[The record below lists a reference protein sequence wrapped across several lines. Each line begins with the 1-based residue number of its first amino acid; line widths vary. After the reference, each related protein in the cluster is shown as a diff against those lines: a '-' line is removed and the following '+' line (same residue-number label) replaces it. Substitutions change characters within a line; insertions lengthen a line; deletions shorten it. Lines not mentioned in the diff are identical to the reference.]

1 MLLSS
6 NNTSCHSNLQRK
18 VPKVVAQ
25 NRPEKCKPYVRKIYK
40 IHPLHYIEYTEI
52 VGTQTATLNNVLD
65 VFGKLDDM
73 ANSIQVTDDL
83 YVRHNTGSRVVE
95 LCLDGRD
102 QYEHYSLDFG
112 EQTNT

>member
-1 MLLSS
+1 MLLCT
-6 NNTSCHSNLQRK
+6 NNTSCHSGLAKK
-18 VPKVVAQ
+18 VLKI

-40 IHPLHYIEYTEI
+40 INPLNSIEYTEI
-52 VGTQTATLNNVLD
+52 VGTHTATLNNVLD

-83 YVRHNTGSRVVE
+83 YVRHVPGSRVID